1 MPQHCR
7 KVAKWN
13 WMLPAFITAT
23 PTTSCQQLSSLRRGA
38 VRSHSSPFVHTCP
51 DFFKILN
58 PYLPHFYNLGWNKG
72 WLCAIQAPGWALQ
85 ISPCLLVSQL
95 TNWAAASAAEGT
107 ALGLALGAA
116 PTAPTRVSWWKNQH
130 LGGESTEP
138 LSPCE
143 LSLALT
149 RLNFPALNR
158 SEPPQASSD

>member
-1 MPQHCR
+1 MALCHTGSR
-7 KVAKWN
+7 VGATDFT
-13 WMLPAFITAT
+13 LPPRFSAY
-23 PTTSCQQLSSLRRGA
+23 
-38 VRSHSSPFVHTCP
+38 
-51 DFFKILN
+51 K
-58 PYLPHFYNLGWNKG
+58 LGSG
-72 WLCAIQAPGWALQ
+72 
-85 ISPCLLVSQL
+85 IS
-95 TNWAAASAAEGT
+95 TAEGT